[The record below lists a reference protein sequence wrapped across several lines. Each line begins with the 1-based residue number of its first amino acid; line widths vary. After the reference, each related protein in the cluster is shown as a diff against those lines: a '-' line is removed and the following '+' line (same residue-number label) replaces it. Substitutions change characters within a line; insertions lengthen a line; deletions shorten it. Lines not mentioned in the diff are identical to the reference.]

1 MEFTNY
7 IPSLQDF
14 IHLSIS
20 DAFSKKEITLQS
32 QCAIKVGYTSYDE
45 YIKFQY
51 FIILNTYSLKDV
63 TEEVEQLS
71 IPNLKIKFSKIAA
84 KHVDES
90 IEDELK
96 PIFDNTLQF
105 SEEVRNSI
113 SQFETKLRMLLMECF
128 IDNLSAN
135 ESVLNSLKLVLIDA
149 KKQFVL
155 SDAETKNEIQD
166 LLDYIESYY
175 ANIEE
180 DADLVHFTLKRSIKA
195 IIESRPLEISYGLE
209 ETKELKNFAYD
220 LIKVTLEQH
229 LEYMQII
236 KPKLKGWEAE
246 RIPILDMTII
256 KMAMSEMIH
265 FATIPLKVTVN
276 EYIDLTKLFCS
287 VKSKDF
293 VNGIMDR
300 IMRDL
305 QSQGKILKTGRGL
318 D

>member
-166 LLDYIESYY
+166 LLDYIDGIWLSETNNYIKNISTTNYYFPDKSYLLIQLHNQLTQLGY
-175 ANIEE
+175 IKENPDFEKTFINKYNNSEIKKTLWLVDTAKLFYLLYRLSDKKEFFKE
-180 DADLVHFTLKRSIKA
+180 DR
-195 IIESRPLEISYGLE
+195 LEVIAQKLFVFKKE
-209 ETKELKNFAYD
+209 KTKENLRMTFVKTIKRFKEKDY
-220 LIKVTLEQH
+220 LIK
-229 LEYMQII
+229 
-236 KPKLKGWEAE
+236 K
-246 RIPILDMTII
+246 
-256 KMAMSEMIH
+256 MSEIDNL
-265 FATIPLKVTVN
+265 FA
-276 EYIDLTKLFCS
+276 KL
-287 VKSKDF
+287 
-293 VNGIMDR
+293 
-300 IMRDL
+300 L
-305 QSQGKILKTGRGL
+305 
-318 D
+318 

>member
-166 LLDYIESYY
+166 LLDYIDGIRLSETNNYIKNISTTNYYFPDKSYLLIQLHNQLTQLSY
-175 ANIEE
+175 IKENPDFEKTFINKYNNSEIKKTLWLVDTPKLFYLLYRLSDKKEFFKE
-180 DADLVHFTLKRSIKA
+180 DR
-195 IIESRPLEISYGLE
+195 LEVIAEQLFVFKKE
-209 ETKELKNFAYD
+209 KTKENLRMTFVKTIKRFKEKDY
-220 LIKVTLEQH
+220 LIK
-229 LEYMQII
+229 
-236 KPKLKGWEAE
+236 K
-246 RIPILDMTII
+246 
-256 KMAMSEMIH
+256 MSEIDNL
-265 FATIPLKVTVN
+265 FA
-276 EYIDLTKLFCS
+276 KL
-287 VKSKDF
+287 
-293 VNGIMDR
+293 
-300 IMRDL
+300 L
-305 QSQGKILKTGRGL
+305 
-318 D
+318 